1 MASTA
6 EVAIMEALFGRLG
19 ALVLNPVHTIAWPNV
34 PFTPPGNQRYLRAQF
49 VPNVANRLLIS
60 SDGPHQHLGL
70 LQVSV
75 YDTKGQGESR
85 ARETAGLVAA
95 HFPADFKIHNAP
107 VTVRV
112 TKRPDVAD
120 LIVEDAAIQ
129 IPVMVAWECWA

>member
-1 MASTA
+1 MATTA
-6 EVAIMEALFGRLG
+6 EVAIMEALFGHLATL
-19 ALVLNPVHTIAWPNV
+19 ALVPVHTIAWPNV
-34 PFTPPGNQRYLRAQF
+34 PFTPPGNQRYLRVQF

-85 ARETAGLVAA
+85 AREIAGLVAA
-95 HFPADFKIHNAP
+95 HFSTDLKLHNAP
-107 VTVRV
+107 VTVRI

-129 IPVMVAWECWA
+129 IPVMIAWECWA